1 MCIADTLSN
10 PLTGPALFPTEQKEQ
25 ELWYTPMFYSDV
37 WALRK
42 LFHSM
47 GAMTGGIRKPAE
59 TEPVPKVADK
69 EQFFIFFDFDKEDQN
84 GREQEIRAGI

>member
-1 MCIADTLSN
+1 
-10 PLTGPALFPTEQKEQ
+10 
-25 ELWYTPMFYSDV
+25 
-37 WALRK
+37 
-42 LFHSM
+42 
-47 GAMTGGIRKPAE
+47 MTGGIRKPAE